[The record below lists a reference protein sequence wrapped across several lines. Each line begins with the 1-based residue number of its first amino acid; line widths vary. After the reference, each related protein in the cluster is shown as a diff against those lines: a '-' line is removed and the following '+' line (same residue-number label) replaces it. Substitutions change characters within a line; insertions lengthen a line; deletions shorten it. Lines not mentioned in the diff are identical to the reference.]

1 VQLVGHIRLEVLA
14 FWLLCRRF
22 SDYLDE
28 GSLLL
33 VLLDRL
39 RFMDDLDLLL
49 RSYTTADC
57 LVILTRTTTTTT
69 VLLFTAYHR
78 LGQDR
83 S

>member
-1 VQLVGHIRLEVLA
+1 MKEL
-14 FWLLCRRF
+14 F
-22 SDYLDE
+22 
-28 GSLLL
+28 L

-39 RFMDDLDLLL
+39 RFMEDLDLLL